1 MAIPA
6 TKNFELRKHRFF
18 RGRFLEQSFGQ
29 GAWGSFGVLGRDFA
43 RYFAKGLQVHKII
56 ELRGS

>member
-6 TKNFELRKHRFF
+6 TKNFELEKHRFF

-29 GAWGSFGVLGRDFA
+29 GRHSGFWGFGTGFCKRIA
-43 RYFAKGLQVHKII
+43 
-56 ELRGS
+56 SS

>member
-6 TKNFELRKHRFF
+6 TKNFELEKHRFF

-29 GAWGSFGVLGRDFA
+29 GAWGFGTGFCKVFCKRIA
-43 RYFAKGLQVHKII
+43 
-56 ELRGS
+56 SS

>member
-6 TKNFELRKHRFF
+6 TKNFELEKHRFF

-29 GAWGSFGVLGRDFA
+29 GAWGSFGVSGQGFA
-43 RYFAKGLQVHKII
+43 NGLQVHKRI
-56 ELRGS
+56 